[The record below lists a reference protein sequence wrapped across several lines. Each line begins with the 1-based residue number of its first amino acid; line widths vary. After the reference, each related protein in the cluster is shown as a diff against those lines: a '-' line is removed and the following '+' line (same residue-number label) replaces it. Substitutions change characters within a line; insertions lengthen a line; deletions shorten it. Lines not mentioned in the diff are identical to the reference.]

1 MRDTTWLSFSVIQSN
16 VTLKHPSTDGSHEQH
31 NFVPNDLYYRF
42 FIRNKAR
49 NKLLQGTSTEPKPS
63 LAFFAQNMPI
73 GSQMKMLYSML
84 IQGSLTNGTLEWI
97 NSYKYWNPTITSIT
111 VLFRPNQVMFD
122 NVDSTTNIVTNTD
135 DEKRM
140 IPPGYYTIGVIIVLL
155 NTITDTPISISTK
168 ASNYG
173 CIWIQAP
180 YSIHFTNAPDIRE
193 ILGLEGYTVILPAS
207 FYGSNV
213 IEITRNCQVIQVYSS
228 LVRSSNLKIANR
240 NNNLLTTMITDDPT
254 TNYCRSVEDI
264 CIPMIHDSID
274 RCLCSRTWKVI
285 SCD

>member
-1 MRDTTWLSFSVIQSN
+1 M
-16 VTLKHPSTDGSHEQH
+16 
-31 NFVPNDLYYRF
+31 
-42 FIRNKAR
+42 
-49 NKLLQGTSTEPKPS
+49 LQGTSTAPKPS

-73 GSQMKMLYSML
+73 GSKRKLLYSML
-84 IQGSLTNGTLEWI
+84 IQGSLTNGTFEWI

-122 NVDSTTNIVTNTD
+122 NVDSTTNMVTNTD

-140 IPPGYYTIGVIIVLL
+140 IPPGYNTIGVIIVLL
-155 NTITDTPISISTK
+155 TPLLTLQSRYPPRLRVLDVSGFSPHIPSID
-168 ASNYG
+168 
-173 CIWIQAP
+173 
-180 YSIHFTNAPDIRE
+180 FTNATDIRE
-193 ILGLEGYTVILPAS
+193 ILSLKERRVILPAS
-207 FYGSNV
+207 FFGSNV
-213 IEITRNCQVIQVYSS
+213 IEITRNRQVIQIYSS
-228 LVRSSNLKIANR
+228 LVRSSDLKIANQ
-240 NNNLLTTMITDDPT
+240 NNNLLMTMIIDDPT

>member
-1 MRDTTWLSFSVIQSN
+1 MRDTTWLSFSVILAN
-16 VTLKHPSTDGSHEQH
+16 VTLKHPSTDGSYEQH
-31 NFVPNDLYYRF
+31 NFVPNDLYYRL

-49 NKLLQGTSTEPKPS
+49 NKLLQGTSTAPKPS

-73 GSQMKMLYSML
+73 GSQRKMLYSML

-111 VLFRPNQVMFD
+111 VLFQPNQVMFD

-140 IPPGYYTIGVIIVLL
+140 IPPNYYTIGVIIVLL

-180 YSIHFTNAPDIRE
+180 Y
-193 ILGLEGYTVILPAS
+193 
-207 FYGSNV
+207 
-213 IEITRNCQVIQVYSS
+213 
-228 LVRSSNLKIANR
+228 NR
-240 NNNLLTTMITDDPT
+240 F
-254 TNYCRSVEDI
+254 
-264 CIPMIHDSID
+264 HQ
-274 RCLCSRTWKVI
+274 CSRYSRNPRFGRVYGHSTCFVLWIKRDRDHSQSPSNPSVFI
-285 SCD
+285 VGAILQSEDCQPEQQSVHYDNH